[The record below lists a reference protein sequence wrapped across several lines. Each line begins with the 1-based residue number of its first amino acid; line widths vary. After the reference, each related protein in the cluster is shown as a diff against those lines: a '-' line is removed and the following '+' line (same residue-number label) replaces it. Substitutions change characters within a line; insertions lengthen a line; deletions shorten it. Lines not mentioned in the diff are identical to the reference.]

1 MRSPRSFVRECSRP
15 VQSVEDDE
23 STEQP
28 RTGKPCVVNPISGA
42 RDYLPAAFAV
52 RQSILDTVRAWFEAN
67 GYAGVELPVIEP
79 TELYVR
85 KGGGGLLTKLYS
97 FVEPDGARVSLR
109 PEFTASAVRAYL
121 AGVRPAGS
129 AVRWHYAGPVFR
141 FDPRSAVR
149 VWTQAGVEAIGLRGL
164 EVDAGLLALATGGLR
179 RLGVSGWR
187 LVLGH
192 VGVFGEAIS
201 GFGLTERTVATIVGG
216 IDRLRTPGGLDE
228 VRTRLSE
235 LGLTADDPDA
245 TVVKQAIQD
254 LGDERARTVIRGLLS
269 SMNVDLLGGRHPDQ
283 IVGRLLRKLGGWD
296 DPVTVERA
304 IQFAAR
310 LAALHGSAEPTIARA
325 RALLTAEGL
334 VAPSLSELGALVEAA
349 RANGVDAIEVDFG
362 LSREL
367 GYYSGFVFDV
377 RLPDD
382 EGQPL
387 CGGGRYD
394 GLIRVLGGPDVPAA
408 GFAYSVN
415 ALAETLGD
423 PTKTAV
429 ASQMG
434 RP

>member
-1 MRSPRSFVRECSRP
+1 
-15 VQSVEDDE
+15 
-23 STEQP
+23 
-28 RTGKPCVVNPISGA
+28 VNPISGA

-310 LAALHGSAEPTIARA
+310 LAALHGSAEPTIA
-325 RALLTAEGL
+325 
-334 VAPSLSELGALVEAA
+334 
-349 RANGVDAIEVDFG
+349 IEVDFG